1 MTSARPVTSAL
12 AVLRTLTLVLTLGL
26 LSSACAGDACD
37 VGAEQYRTELYFGL
51 DRANAEP
58 VSEEEWKNFV
68 DTKVT
73 PRFTEGL
80 TMFDAH
86 GQYQMADGTVVKENS
101 KVIVLLHQGQV
112 ATSRTIDTIREEY
125 KSQFSQEAVLRI
137 DSLSCVDF

>member
-1 MTSARPVTSAL
+1 MPLARLVRPAFPAL
-12 AVLRTLTLVLTLGL
+12 RNLTLILTLGL
-26 LSSACAGDACD
+26 LTSACGADSCD
-37 VGAEQYRTELYFGL
+37 VGTEQYRTELYFGL

-86 GQYQMADGTVVKENS
+86 GQYQMANGTVVKENS
-101 KVIVLLHQGQV
+101 KVIVLLHQGDD
-112 ATSRTIDTIREEY
+112 ATSKTIDTIREEY
-125 KSQFSQEAVLRI
+125 KAQFSQEAVLRI